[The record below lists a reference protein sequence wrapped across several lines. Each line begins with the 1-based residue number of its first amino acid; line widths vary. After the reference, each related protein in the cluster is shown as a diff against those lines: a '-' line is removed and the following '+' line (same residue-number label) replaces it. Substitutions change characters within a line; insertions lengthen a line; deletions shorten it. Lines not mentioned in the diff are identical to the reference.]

1 VRRLL
6 PLLLVPVFL
15 LSGCGDDDTSATDSR
30 DDSALLDAIEVTGEE
45 HPHVEIVEEDFS
57 VDEATTASVSPGDGP
72 ETTEGSTVQVNY
84 VGVNA
89 KDGKTFDSSE
99 QNGAQTF
106 PLDKQQ
112 SNPDLVSALV
122 DRNVGERVAL
132 AVPASDIVGE
142 QGNQQLG
149 IAAEDTLV
157 FVFDIDNASDPEP
170 LEKVEGESATLP
182 ADLPQL
188 KVDEDGTPTGFR
200 KTAQT
205 GPAPTKVVTETL
217 IEGDGAE
224 IEKGDLVTVHY
235 LGQIYPDGKIFD
247 QSYERG
253 EPATFQVGVGSLI
266 KAWDTELVGQKKGSR
281 VVMVVPPAQGYGEKG
296 SPDGT
301 IKGDDT
307 LIFVVDILGVS

>member
-1 VRRLL
+1 MRRLL

-15 LSGCGDDDTSATDSR
+15 LSACGDEESPATDSR
-30 DDSALLDAIEVTGEE
+30 DDPALLDAIEVTGEE
-45 HPHVEIVEEDFS
+45 HPEVEIVEEDFS
-57 VDEATTASVSPGDGP
+57 VDEPTTASVSEGDGA
-72 ETTEGSTVQVNY
+72 ETPEGSTVQVEY

-99 QNGAQTF
+99 QNGPQTL
-106 PLDKQQ
+106 PLDEKQ
-112 SNPDLVSALV
+112 SNADLVSALV

-132 AVPASDIVGE
+132 ALPASDIVGE
-142 QGNQQLG
+142 QGNEQMG

-157 FVFDIDNASDPEP
+157 FVFDISSASDPEP
-170 LEKVEGESATLP
+170 LESVEGESAKLP

-188 KVDEDGTPTGFR
+188 KVDEEGTPTGFR
-200 KTAQT
+200 KTPKT
-205 GPAPTKVVTETL
+205 GPAPSKVVTEVL
-217 IEGDGAE
+217 IEGDGEE
-224 IEKGDLVTVHY
+224 IEKGDLVTVDY

-247 QSYERG
+247 QSYDG
-253 EPATFQVGVGSLI
+253 EPVTFQVGVGSLI

-281 VVMVVPPAQGYGEKG
+281 VVMFVPPAQGYGEKG

-307 LIFVVDILGVS
+307 LMFVVDILGVS